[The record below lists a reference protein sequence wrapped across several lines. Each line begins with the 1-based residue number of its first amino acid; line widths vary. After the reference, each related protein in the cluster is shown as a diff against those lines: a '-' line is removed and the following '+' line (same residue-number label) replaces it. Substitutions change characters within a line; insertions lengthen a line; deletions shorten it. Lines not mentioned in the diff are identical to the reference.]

1 MANIKSAKKRISV
14 IAKKTANNKVRRTVM
29 KTVEKKFLAAVE
41 SGDKALATEQLQI
54 AEKHIRKAASKNIIH
69 DNAASRKVSRLS
81 AKLNAMD

>member
-41 SGDKALATEQLQI
+41 SGDKALAAEQFKL

-81 AKLNAMD
+81 AKLNAMN

>member
-14 IAKKTANNKVRRTVM
+14 IAKKTANNKARKTLV

-41 SGDKALATEQLQI
+41 AGDKALAQESFSI
-54 AEKHIRKAASKNIIH
+54 AEKQIRKAAAKNIIH
-69 DNAASRKVSRLS
+69 DNAASRKVSRLA